1 MGIFVVAVHPLRAN
15 NVYHYVFRMLDGP
28 LFLLCLGDCSI
39 LLGLNVWFLIILSDL
54 ECDYIN
60 ASSACNQLNS
70 YILPEIVVQAI
81 GMIFLTVNW
90 HWILFALNIPLLA
103 YQ

>member
-1 MGIFVVAVHPLRAN
+1 
-15 NVYHYVFRMLDGP
+15 MLDGW

-60 ASSACNQLNS
+60 AHNACGQLNS
-70 YILPEIVVQAI
+70 FIFVSFFDIFF
-81 GMIFLTVNW
+81 IFLK
-90 HWILFALNIPLLA
+90 ILF
-103 YQ
+103 

>member
-1 MGIFVVAVHPLRAN
+1 MYL
-15 NVYHYVFRMLDGP
+15 RMLDGP

-60 ASSACNQLNS
+60 ASSACQQLNS
-70 YILPEIVVQAI
+70 YILVSIYIYTIYIYNIIYLARNSCSSSWYD
-81 GMIFLTVNW
+81 IFDYKL
-90 HWILFALNIPLLA
+90 ALDFI
-103 YQ
+103 YY

>member
-1 MGIFVVAVHPLRAN
+1 MYIRIIESESLII
-15 NVYHYVFRMLDGP
+15 FRMLDGP

-60 ASSACNQLNS
+60 ASSACQQLNS
-70 YILPEIVVQAI
+70 YILVSIHFI
-81 GMIFLTVNW
+81 I
-90 HWILFALNIPLLA
+90 HNI
-103 YQ
+103 